1 MMKRL
6 FTVGLVIAA
15 AVFLLAGCGQGG
27 GKTQGKT
34 QEGSKG
40 GDTIKIG
47 VQGPISGD
55 WALEGQGFVNAVTML
70 ADQINAKGGLLG
82 KKIEIVQGDD
92 KGDPK
97 EASLVAQKMISSGVV
112 AVLGCYNSSATEPAS
127 GIYNEAKILQITPS
141 STATGLTQ
149 KGYKMFFRTC
159 FLDDRQGYFAADFIT
174 KTLGKKKVAIIHD
187 NTTYAK
193 GLADWTKKYLEEKGA
208 QVVFNDAITPKE
220 KDFTAT
226 LTKIKGLNPE
236 VIYFTG
242 YFSEGGLLVRQAREL
257 GITATFMA
265 GDANNNPDFV
275 KNAGIEAAKGAI
287 ITTLPMPKDLPY
299 NEAKQFISD
308 YKAKYN
314 KDPESIWT
322 LTEAD
327 AFRLVVEAIQ
337 KTNSTDPVKLA
348 EYLHTQ
354 LKDFPGITGP
364 ITFDEK
370 GDRVGSGHAAYV
382 VNEKGE
388 FVLYQK

>member
-1 MMKRL
+1 MKMFKRL
-6 FTVGLVIAA
+6 FAIGLVLAFTLAA
-15 AVFLLAGCGQGG
+15 AGCGGQG
-27 GKTQGKT
+27 GKTQEAPKAA
-34 QEGSKG
+34 
-40 GDTIKIG
+40 DTIKIG

-55 WALEGQGFVNAVTML
+55 WALEGQGFVNGVTLL

-82 KKIEIVQGDD
+82 KKIEIIQGDD

-97 EASLVAQKMISSGVV
+97 EAALVAQKMVSSKVV
-112 AVLGCYNSSATEPAS
+112 AVLGAYNSSATEPAS
-127 GIYNEAKILQITPS
+127 DIYNEAKILHITPS
-141 STATGLTQ
+141 STATKLTE

-159 FLDDRQGYFAADFIT
+159 YLDDRQGLFAADFIT
-174 KTLGKKKVAIIHD
+174 GTLGKKKVALIHD

-208 QVVFNDAITPKE
+208 TVVFNDAITPKE
-220 KDFTAT
+220 KDFTST
-226 LTKIKGLNPE
+226 LTKIKGLDPE

-257 GITATFMA
+257 GIKAVFMA

-275 KNAGIEAAKGAI
+275 KNAGVDAAKGAI

-299 NEAKQFISD
+299 PEAKQFITD

-314 KDPESIWT
+314 KAPESIWT

-327 AFRLVVEAIQ
+327 GFRLVAEAIE
-337 KTNSTDPVKLA
+337 KTKSTDPVKLA

-364 ITFDEK
+364 ITYDEK
-370 GDRVGSGHAAYV
+370 GDRKGAGHAAYQID
-382 VNEKGE
+382 EKGE
-388 FVLYQK
+388 FMLYKK

>member
-1 MMKRL
+1 MLKKL
-6 FTVGLVIAA
+6 FTIGLVITA

-27 GKTQGKT
+27 KSQ
-34 QEGSKG
+34 QQGSKAEE
-40 GDTIKIG
+40 TIKIG

-82 KKIEIVQGDD
+82 KKIEIIQGDD

-97 EASLVAQKMISSGVV
+97 EASLVAQKMVSSKVV
-112 AVLGCYNSSATEPAS
+112 AVLGAYNSSATEPAA
-127 GIYNEAKILQITPS
+127 GIYNEAKILHITPS
-141 STATGLTQ
+141 STATKLTE

-159 FLDDRQGYFAADFIT
+159 FLDDRQGFFAAEFIT
-174 KTLGKKKVAIIHD
+174 KDLGKKKVALIHD

-193 GLADWTKKYLEEKGA
+193 GLADWTKKYLEQRGA

-220 KDFTAT
+220 KDFTST
-226 LTKIKGLNPE
+226 LTKIKGLDPE

-242 YFSEGGLLVRQAREL
+242 YFSEGGLLARQAKEL
-257 GITATFMA
+257 GIKAIFMA

-275 KNAGIEAAKGAI
+275 KNAGVDAAKGAI

-308 YKAKYN
+308 YKAKYG

-322 LTEAD
+322 MTVAD

-370 GDRVGSGHAAYV
+370 GDRIGAGHTAYQI
-382 VNEKGE
+382 NEKGE
-388 FVLYQK
+388 FVLFKKQ